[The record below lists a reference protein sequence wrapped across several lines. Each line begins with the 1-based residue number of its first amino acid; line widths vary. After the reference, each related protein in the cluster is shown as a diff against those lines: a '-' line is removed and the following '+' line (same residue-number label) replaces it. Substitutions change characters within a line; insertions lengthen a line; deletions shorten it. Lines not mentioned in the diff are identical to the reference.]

1 MVQVFQ
7 RQELGLLV
15 VEGGVHLEI
24 VSGALFFDG
33 VAQIFGILG
42 VVSVLFQVPAPE
54 DHGLI
59 SV

>member
-1 MVQVFQ
+1 VS
-7 RQELGLLV
+7 
-15 VEGGVHLEI
+15 EGEVHLKI

-33 VAQIFGILG
+33 VAHIFGILG

-59 SV
+59 SI